1 MLQET
6 RNSPSLWLEHFPRPL
21 PEYNKYDCG
30 YVVIGGGGIASTGAA
45 RISASCALRS
55 GAGLVSIACDKES
68 LPIYASSLQAVM
80 TKIADSTE
88 EFAKLIE
95 DKKVKAIALG
105 SGAGVTE
112 KTKEFVLV
120 TLANNKP
127 VVIDA
132 DAITIFSDNPQL
144 LFSSIKSSCIMT
156 PHEGEFKRLFGA
168 FIDGQENRESRA
180 QQAARLSGAV
190 VILKGANTVI
200 AAPDG
205 RIVVNYDAPAYL
217 ATAGTG
223 DALAGI
229 CAGLLAQG
237 MPAFEAGC
245 AAVWLHTQTALK
257 FGVGLIAEDI
267 ADLLPTVLKKIHSL
281 KNSKL
286 PD

>member
-1 MLQET
+1 MPHET
-6 RNSPSLWLEHFPRPL
+6 KNSPELWLEYFPFL
-21 PEYNKYDCG
+21 KPEYNKYDRG
-30 YVVIGGGGIASTGAA
+30 YVVIGGGCIASTGAA
-45 RISASCALRS
+45 RISARCALRS
-55 GAGLVSIACDKES
+55 GAGLISIACDKES
-68 LPIYASSLQAVM
+68 LPVYASSMQAVM

-95 DKKVKAIALG
+95 DKKVTAIALG

-112 KTKEFVLV
+112 KTKQFVLCAL
-120 TLANNKP
+120 TNNKA

-144 LFSSIKSSCIMT
+144 LLSSIKSPCIMT
-156 PHEGEFKRLFGA
+156 PHEGEFGRLFA
-168 FIDGQENRESRA
+168 SLIDLQQSRIERA
-180 QQAARLSGAV
+180 QQAAKLSGAV

-200 AAPDG
+200 TAPDG
-205 RIVVNYDAPAYL
+205 RIAVNHDAPPHL

-229 CAGLLAQG
+229 CAGLIAQG

-245 AAVWLHTQTALK
+245 AAVWMHTQAALK

-267 ADLLPTVLKKIHSL
+267 ADLLPAVLKEVYYL
-281 KNSKL
+281 KDDL
-286 PD
+286 H